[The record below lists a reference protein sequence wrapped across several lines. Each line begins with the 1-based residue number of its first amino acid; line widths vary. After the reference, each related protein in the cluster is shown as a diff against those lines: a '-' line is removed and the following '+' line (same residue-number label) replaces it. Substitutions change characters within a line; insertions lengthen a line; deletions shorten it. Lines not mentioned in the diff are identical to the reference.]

1 MPTADCVPHAFELS
15 IVSMARLTR
24 VAQLAKEIIAIVS
37 DMPTLIP
44 SSSLSA
50 TCLARVGSVVE
61 TDVRRHPTIDTAT
74 FCVHWDGRT
83 CRLGNT
89 LAFRLLERL
98 ARRPNQLVH
107 CDVLLHELWD
117 NYSSRDAVRST
128 VKVLRRKLS
137 TAGME
142 NLALAI
148 DGSTTHH
155 YGLMLDRQF

>member
-1 MPTADCVPHAFELS
+1 
-15 IVSMARLTR
+15 MARLTR

-37 DMPTLIP
+37 ETPTLIP
-44 SSSLSA
+44 SASLSV
-50 TCLARVGSVVE
+50 TSIARVGSIVE
-61 TDVRRHPTIDTAT
+61 TDLRRRPTIDTAT
-74 FCVHWDGRT
+74 FCVHWDGRA

-142 NLALAI
+142 SLALAI

-155 YGLMLDRQF
+155 YGLMLAGQF